1 MATSSFGRPRG
12 NDVRVGDRVVFAGR
26 GGAPQY
32 GLVRETRSLPNPF
45 GGRPAL
51 WAKVVWSNALLEP
64 GWMAVGSSLEVVPDR
79 SASPGKPRQA
89 NQRRF
94 GY

>member
-1 MATSSFGRPRG
+1 MASSSFGRPRG
-12 NDVRVGDRVVFAGR
+12 NDIRAGDRVVFAGR

-32 GLVRETRSLPNPF
+32 GLVRETRSVANPF

-51 WAKVVWSNALLEP
+51 WAKVVWDSSLREP

-79 SASPGKPRQA
+79 PAPSGRPRQA
-89 NQRRF
+89 GQRRL